1 MVAITVG
8 VACCN
13 AEAWLEDCVGSLF
26 GQTFDDFEIVAIDD
40 GTPDSLVEAATFVQ
54 TVETRQNQRIA
65 VSEELATL
73 GRELGGNGYGE
84 YLLQLAEETGP
95 PAPAVAMTDDSV

>member
-1 MVAITVG
+1 MAK
-8 VACCN
+8 AP
-13 AEAWLEDCVGSLF
+13 E
-26 GQTFDDFEIVAIDD
+26 
-40 GTPDSLVEAATFVQ
+40 
-54 TVETRQNQRIA
+54 QRKRD
-65 VSEELATL
+65 EELTTL